1 MRTIVTSSAFAL
13 AVLILAAGGA
23 APDTSLARVENLGT
37 ATEATPGLEAIFGP
51 GTATPSPA
59 AKPPR
64 EVCPG
69 EFDISRLAGWN
80 ECTLAACNQW
90 CIEEGASY
98 SAFELWIAWGICAC
112 KCCP

>member
-1 MRTIVTSSAFAL
+1 MRRIIVPLAFTFAML
-13 AVLILAAGGA
+13 ALAAGGA
-23 APDTSLARVENLGT
+23 AAEPPLFQTQD
-37 ATEATPGLEAIFGP
+37 PIF
-51 GTATPSPA
+51 A

-69 EFDISRLAGWN
+69 EFDISRLANWE

-90 CIEEGASY
+90 CIEEGARY
-98 SAFELWIAWGICAC
+98 SAFEVWISWGICAC

>member
-1 MRTIVTSSAFAL
+1 MRRILTPLVFAL
-13 AVLILAAGGA
+13 AMTVLAVGGA
-23 APDTSLARVENLGT
+23 AAESPLFSNQDPV
-37 ATEATPGLEAIFGP
+37 
-51 GTATPSPA
+51 PA
-59 AKPPR
+59 AKPPK

-69 EFDISRLAGWN
+69 EFDISRLANWE

-98 SAFELWIAWGICAC
+98 SAFEVWIAWGICAC